1 MSLLSPQRWWSNRL
15 KSPCSRLP
23 TRPPTCRTALPPTA
37 PARRSRRWSLP
48 CRPDRERGS
57 TNWRSGWRPSRDE
70 TNAASLPKNR
80 AIMPPRGNGTRRMI
94 AKLLLQNT
102 FFVVALGAL
111 LFATAGTL
119 DWPSAW
125 VFLVT
130 SAIIGP
136 ACGLWLA
143 KTDPALLAE
152 RMRPTFQADQPAA
165 DKKFMLT
172 FAVVALNWLVAIGLD
187 RRAQAYNVPLALQ
200 ALGLA
205 MYLLSTAFIMW
216 VFRLN
221 SFAAPVVKVQA
232 ERHHHVISS
241 GPYAFVRHPMYSGVM
256 LFFFGVPLL
265 LGSWWGVAIAPV
277 FAILFA
283 IRARIEE
290 RALVE
295 GLPDYADYAARVRY
309 RLVPGLW

>member
-1 MSLLSPQRWWSNRL
+1 
-15 KSPCSRLP
+15 
-23 TRPPTCRTALPPTA
+23 
-37 PARRSRRWSLP
+37 
-48 CRPDRERGS
+48 
-57 TNWRSGWRPSRDE
+57 
-70 TNAASLPKNR
+70 
-80 AIMPPRGNGTRRMI
+80 MI
-94 AKLLLQNT
+94 AKLLLQNSI
-102 FFVVALGAL
+102 FVVALGAL
-111 LFATAGTL
+111 LFASAGTL
-119 DWPSAW
+119 DWSAAW
-125 VFLVT
+125 VFLVV

-152 RMRPTFQADQPAA
+152 RLRPTFQADQPAA

-172 FAVVALNWLVAIGLD
+172 FVVATLIWLVAIGLD
-187 RRAQAYNVPLALQ
+187 RRAQASDVPLPLQ

-216 VFRLN
+216 VFREN

-232 ERHHHVISS
+232 ERHHRVVSS
-241 GPYAFVRHPMYSGVM
+241 GPYAFVRHPMYSGIM

>member
-1 MSLLSPQRWWSNRL
+1 
-15 KSPCSRLP
+15 
-23 TRPPTCRTALPPTA
+23 
-37 PARRSRRWSLP
+37 
-48 CRPDRERGS
+48 
-57 TNWRSGWRPSRDE
+57 
-70 TNAASLPKNR
+70 
-80 AIMPPRGNGTRRMI
+80 MI

-102 FFVVALGAL
+102 ITVVVLGAL
-111 LFATAGTL
+111 LFASAGTL
-119 DWPSAW
+119 HWPAAW
-125 VFLVT
+125 VFLAV
-130 SAIIGP
+130 SAIVGP

-152 RMRPTFQADQPAA
+152 RMRPTFQADQPPA

-172 FAVVALNWLVAIGLD
+172 FVVVTLIWLIAIGLD
-187 RRAQAYNVPLALQ
+187 WRAQASHVPLALQ

-205 MYLLSTAFIMW
+205 MYLASIAFIMW
-216 VFRLN
+216 VFREN
-221 SFAAPVVKVQA
+221 SFAAPVVKVQVA
-232 ERHHHVISS
+232 RHHRVVSS

-256 LFFFGVPLL
+256 LFFLGVPLL

-277 FAILFA
+277 FAVLFA

>member
-1 MSLLSPQRWWSNRL
+1 
-15 KSPCSRLP
+15 
-23 TRPPTCRTALPPTA
+23 
-37 PARRSRRWSLP
+37 
-48 CRPDRERGS
+48 
-57 TNWRSGWRPSRDE
+57 
-70 TNAASLPKNR
+70 
-80 AIMPPRGNGTRRMI
+80 MI

-102 FFVVALGAL
+102 ITVIALGAL
-111 LFATAGTL
+111 LFASAGSL
-119 DWPSAW
+119 HWPSAW
-125 VFLVT
+125 VFLAV
-130 SAIIGP
+130 SAILGS

-165 DKKFMLT
+165 DKIFLVI
-172 FAVVALNWLVAIGLD
+172 FVLALLLWLVAIGLD
-187 RRAQAYNVPLALQ
+187 RRANASDVPLLLQ

-205 MYLLSTAFIMW
+205 MYLISIAFIMW
-216 VFRLN
+216 VFRAN

-232 ERHHHVISS
+232 ERHHRVVSS
-241 GPYAFVRHPMYSGVM
+241 GPYAFVRHPMYSGIM
-256 LFFFGVPLL
+256 LFFVGVPLL

-283 IRARIEE
+283 IRALIEE